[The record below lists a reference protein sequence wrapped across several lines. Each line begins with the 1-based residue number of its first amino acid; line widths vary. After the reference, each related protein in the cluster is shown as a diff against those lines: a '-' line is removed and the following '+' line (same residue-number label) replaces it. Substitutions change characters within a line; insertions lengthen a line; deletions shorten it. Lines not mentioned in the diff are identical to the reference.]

1 MGRAIDLFVTYR
13 FIKLLV
19 TPFEKTDAYRLGII
33 DADGKRILVPGTTNK
48 PTPLRTVEE
57 KSAYTVLHKLVFN
70 IKKIFAKVPGLR
82 TKLGTY
88 AAALFL
94 LKDTF
99 KESVDDPDI
108 FEKEFMKYLKEQG
121 YEIDDTISEEVI
133 GFGEVLPKGEYKL
146 ANDILN
152 KEEEELSA
160 KKGDKVVAFD
170 DEAPV
175 DTILGVD
182 IFPVVHVKT
191 QEKIYSG
198 NEREKIISYTLT
210 SIQTILA
217 QNRFAKIAYEYFKSL
232 KEPYVSPIASNI
244 IKPIILMSLIKLK
257 VKNKLEFTNM
267 NLKKSLNSIKNKIG
281 EILGHYPNLLV
292 NISEL
297 TPKAIPSSDII
308 KKYQRNL

>member
-33 DADGKRILVPGTTNK
+33 DADGKRILEPGTTNK
-48 PTPLRTVEE
+48 PTTLRTVEE

-108 FEKEFMKYLKEQG
+108 FEKEFMKYLKEEG

-133 GFGEVLPKGEYKL
+133 GFGEILPKGEYKL

-191 QEKIYSG
+191 QEKIYVG
-198 NEREKIISYTLT
+198 
-210 SIQTILA
+210 
-217 QNRFAKIAYEYFKSL
+217 
-232 KEPYVSPIASNI
+232 
-244 IKPIILMSLIKLK
+244 
-257 VKNKLEFTNM
+257 LED
-267 NLKKSLNSIKNKIG
+267 
-281 EILGHYPNLLV
+281 LV
-292 NISEL
+292 
-297 TPKAIPSSDII
+297 
-308 KKYQRNL
+308 Q